1 MDRLKSEF
9 AYRLVAGTIRL
20 FLAGVQRWRWR
31 VTGMEHV
38 PPGAAI
44 LAFNHISYTDAF
56 VTGLPLV
63 AEGRRPRFLVK
74 RELFSWPVIGW
85 LAKSA
90 KMIPVGRGDRTARAQ
105 ALDEAIAFLEAGELV
120 LIAPEQTISR
130 SFELLPLRTGAVR
143 IAQQAGVPIVPSA
156 NWGSQRFMTKG
167 RARQWRFRL
176 PVEVAYGE
184 PFHVRPDDDPAEV
197 TSRLEAAMRELL
209 EECMARYPDTPVP
222 GDDWWQPARLGGT
235 APDHATVVA
244 EHEARGDLA

>member
-1 MDRLKSEF
+1 MERLKSEF
-9 AYRLVAGTIRL
+9 AYRLVAGTVRL
-20 FLAGVQRWRWR
+20 FLRGILRWRWN
-31 VTGMEHV
+31 VTGIDRV
-38 PPGAAI
+38 PAGASI

-63 AEGRRPRFLVK
+63 AARRRARFLVK

-85 LAKSA
+85 LATKA
-90 KMIPVGRGDRTARAQ
+90 LMIPVDRGDRSARAQ
-105 ALDEAIAFLEAGELV
+105 ALDEAVSFLEAGELV

-184 PFHVRPDDDPAEV
+184 PIHIGSDDDPAEV
-197 TSRLEAAMRELL
+197 TARLETAMQKLL
-209 EECMARYPDTPVP
+209 EACMARYPDAPTRQ
-222 GDDWWQPARLGGT
+222 DDWWQPARLGGS
-235 APDHATVVA
+235 APDHDTVVA
-244 EHEARGDLA
+244 EHRARGDLA